1 VAVPTL
7 DALWRPNDV
16 GPQPKTRDDRELI
29 RSYSNQPAA
38 ELVYH
43 DLTVVMNRLASVSP
57 AGVAQIQG
65 WINEIET
72 LESDWAGQVADG
84 NATYAQATEYEGP
97 LPGATIERADML
109 SQADVLKWDTDLKKV
124 KFKTAPGANTQAGNM
139 GQRIADL
146 KGRILTALDL
156 LPRYGG
162 IVRS

>member
-7 DALWRPNDV
+7 NVLWRPNAT

-57 AGVAQIQG
+57 AGVAQIQA
-65 WINEIET
+65 WINEIEN
-72 LESDWAGQVADG
+72 LEGDWAGQVADG

-156 LPRYGG
+156 VPRSGG

>member
-1 VAVPTL
+1 MAIPTL
-7 DALWRPNDV
+7 HVLWRPNAT

-38 ELVYH
+38 EVVYH
-43 DLTVVMNRLASVSP
+43 DLTVTMNRLAAVSP
-57 AGVAQIQG
+57 AAVAQIQT
-65 WINEIET
+65 WVNEIEN
-72 LESDWAGQVADG
+72 LEGDWAGQVADG

-109 SQADVLKWDTDLKKV
+109 QKADVLQWDTDLKKV

-156 LPRYGG
+156 VPRHGG